1 MASEAPDYPIVLVL
15 WRDAFSHYNS
25 WTTLDDIVDDQEEAI
40 VYSTGYMV
48 GEDKP
53 GGRAGHVTLWQTMS
67 EGDAINQF
75 CIPKD
80 MVVNIVHLSGKE
92 SLTDPFGSL

>member
-1 MASEAPDYPIVLVL
+1 MASDRPQFPIVLVL

-48 GEDKP
+48 AEDKP
-53 GGRAGHVTLWQTMS
+53 GGRKNHVVLWQTMS

-75 CIPKD
+75 CIPND
-80 MVVNIVHLSGKE
+80 MVVKIVYLEGRE
-92 SLTDPFGSL
+92 SLTDPFAEL